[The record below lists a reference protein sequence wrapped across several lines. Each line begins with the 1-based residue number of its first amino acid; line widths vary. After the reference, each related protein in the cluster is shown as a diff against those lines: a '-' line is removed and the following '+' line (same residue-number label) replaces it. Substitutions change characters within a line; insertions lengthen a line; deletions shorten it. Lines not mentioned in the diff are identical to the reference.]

1 MNKKKFVKSQGLQKT
16 DRPMLNI
23 TPPGDIKKKKNQGFQ
38 VKKGSV
44 RAPIFK
50 SGNTNSGRWV

>member
-50 SGNTNSGRWV
+50 SGNTNSGR